1 MGLIHIPFPTL
12 KSISNN
18 LRMRP
23 QFDRSLGFA
32 VGMHHDGLSLGAL
45 EVGSQARLGSTGTRQ
60 EWASRCEGR
69 NPSLA
74 HPLAPECLSQ
84 PMALSPRSMRP
95 SVPDSWPSPRPD
107 PQPLVRFASS
117 QRCSTLLYQ
126 RLEIPRSAP
135 ANITSACLWGMKYLL
150 TTYYIQS
157 QWVNIAIL
165 CPYRDYM
172 LLQFSSVTQSCL
184 TLCDPMNCSMPG
196 IPVHHQL
203 QEFTQTHFQQVGD
216 AIQPSHPLSSPS
228 PPAPNPSQHQSLF
241 QLVHSA

>member
-45 EVGSQARLGSTGTRQ
+45 EVGSQARLGSTGTWQ

-84 PMALSPRSMRP
+84 PMAPSPRSMRP

-107 PQPLVRFASS
+107 PQPLVRSASS
-117 QRCSTLLYQ
+117 QRCSPLPYL
-126 RLEIPRSAP
+126 RLDIPRSAP

-150 TTYYIQS
+150 TAYYIQS
-157 QWVNIAIL
+157 QCLNIAIL

-172 LLQFSSVTQSCL
+172 LACSV
-184 TLCDPMNCSMPG
+184 
-196 IPVHHQL
+196 
-203 QEFTQTHFQQVGD
+203 
-216 AIQPSHPLSSPS
+216 
-228 PPAPNPSQHQSLF
+228 QSLSH
-241 QLVHSA
+241 V